1 MPYID
6 NKIPKSI
13 FYSVLVGEFLRIA
26 HSSLMYED
34 FNEKAMELLN
44 VKKEQGSQALRCKK
58 TLFKII

>member
-13 FYSVLVGEFLRIA
+13 FYSVLVGKFLRIA
-26 HSSLMYED
+26 RSSLMYED

-58 TLFKII
+58 ALFKII